1 MAVSK
6 VAEITLAV
14 ASGKGGVGKSTVSLN
29 LAVAL
34 AERGHRVGL
43 LDADLYGPDIP
54 RMIGLAR
61 TQTARYLD
69 LWSAKGAH
77 LEPLDAFGIKFMSVG
92 FLIGESQSIS
102 LQAGL
107 VEVLLVK
114 LVTGVSWGDL
124 EFLIVD
130 LPPGTADVQQQ
141 LMQQVRPDGVVLVV
155 TPQDV
160 AHLDA
165 KKVIDL
171 CRRSDV
177 VIAGAIENMSG
188 LVCPCCGEQVDVFP
202 RVAPERAIWE
212 MGVES
217 LGVLP
222 VDPEVAT
229 SGDLGR
235 PILVARP
242 DSPQSEAFRTLAD
255 KLASKP
261 RSAK

>member
-1 MAVSK
+1 MPVSK
-6 VAEITLAV
+6 IAEVTLAV

-69 LWSAKGAH
+69 LWSAKGANI
-77 LEPLDAFGIKFMSVG
+77 EPLDAYGIKFMSVG

-107 VEVLLVK
+107 VEVLLLK

-124 EFLIVD
+124 DFLIVD
-130 LPPGTADVQQQ
+130 LPPGTADLQQR
-141 LMQQVRPDGVVLVV
+141 LMQSVKPDGVVLVV

-177 VIAGAIENMSG
+177 AIAGAIENMSG
-188 LVCPCCGEQVDVFP
+188 LICPCCGERVDVFP

-212 MGVES
+212 MDVEK
-217 LGVLP
+217 LGTLP
-222 VDPEVAT
+222 VDPEVAS

-235 PILVARP
+235 PILFARP
-242 DSPQSEAFRTLAD
+242 HSPQSEMFRVLAE
-255 KLASKP
+255 KLASTP
-261 RSAK
+261 RSAE

>member
-1 MAVSK
+1 M
-6 VAEITLAV
+6 VAEVTLAV

-69 LWSAKGAH
+69 LWNAKGTN
-77 LEPLDAFGIKFMSVG
+77 LEPLDAYGIKFMSVG

-107 VEVLLVK
+107 VEVLLLK

-130 LPPGTADVQQQ
+130 LPPGTADVQQR
-141 LMQQVRPDGVVLVV
+141 LMQHVKPDGVILVV

-171 CRRSDV
+171 CRLSDV
-177 VIAGAIENMSG
+177 PIVGGVENMSG
-188 LVCPCCGEQVDVFP
+188 LVCPCCNERLDVFP
-202 RVAPERAIWE
+202 RVAFERSIWE
-212 MGVES
+212 LGVEH
-217 LGVLP
+217 LGTLP

-229 SGDLGR
+229 AGDLGR
-235 PILVARP
+235 PILVAQP
-242 DSPQSEAFRTLAD
+242 DSPQSDAFRSLAE
-255 KLASKP
+255 KLASTP

>member
-1 MAVSK
+1 MPVSNL
-6 VAEITLAV
+6 AEVTLAV

-34 AERGHRVGL
+34 AERGHKVGL

-54 RMIGLAR
+54 RMIGMAR

-69 LWSAKGAH
+69 LWSAKGSN
-77 LEPLDAFGIKFMSVG
+77 LEPLDAYGIKFMSVG
-92 FLIGESQSIS
+92 FLVGEEQSIS

-107 VEVLLVK
+107 VEVLLLK
-114 LVTGVSWGDL
+114 LVTGVAWGSLD
-124 EFLIVD
+124 FLIVD

-141 LMQQVRPDGVVLVV
+141 LMQHVRPEGVVLVV

-171 CRRSDV
+171 CRRSSV
-177 VIAGAIENMSG
+177 PIAGAIANMSG
-188 LVCPCCGEQVDVFP
+188 LICPCCGERVEVFP
-202 RVAPERAIWE
+202 RVAQERSIWS
-212 MGVES
+212 MGIEE
-217 LGVLP
+217 LGSIP
-222 VDPEVAT
+222 IDPDVAK
-229 SGDLGR
+229 SGDVGR
-235 PILVARP
+235 PILVTKP
-242 DSPQSEAFRTLAD
+242 DSPQSAVFRSLAE
-255 KLASKP
+255 KLASQ